1 MTIDDILFTEKN
13 MKRGVNKQCAM
24 FEHMINKIKK
34 SKSLSRRLKYAKEA
48 LNIANHGS
56 TRYYSS
62 DVIED
67 VFIEIAQN
75 NSVSL
80 SSNVIPD
87 SVLHVAS
94 ELYETG
100 GHTRILERWIE
111 NAPPGQKNSLF
122 LTRNTEI
129 PNTVKMIVSEHN
141 GEIIIPDKSA
151 NDIERALQLRKIAS
165 QYERIILHIHMDD
178 YIPIIAFGTNDF
190 TRPVYLFNHA
200 DHRFW
205 IGVSIADCVIS
216 FRDFGREIAE
226 KYRGV
231 KNSFYMPLII
241 ESNPIQVHNNI
252 TKLKQILGIPINRP
266 IVFTSGSA
274 QKFRPLLNMNFNT
287 FVNKLINRIP
297 NIMVVA
303 IGPTLNNVPDKNIIN
318 LSVMPHDK
326 FIQYL
331 NCADVVIDSFPFS
344 GGTALLDA
352 VSATKPVLSL
362 KCPTGQLNYITKSI
376 AYCDTVAELI
386 KRTCELIKSTTERKN
401 NLRDVKKHL
410 VKEDLSVWVKQ
421 RDLLYT
427 QNVKH
432 RVNKFHSVKK
442 PIDILDYFMYQNT
455 CEIKRKLH
463 IPYLFDVFRIMH
475 TCKKHYAVIRY
486 RMRLA
491 K

>member
-1 MTIDDILFTEKN
+1 MTIDDIVFTEKN
-13 MKRGVNKQCAM
+13 MKRGVNKQCTM

-34 SKSLSRRLKYAKEA
+34 SKSLSRRLKYAKQA
-48 LNIANHGS
+48 LKIANNGS

-62 DVIED
+62 YDIES

-75 NSVSL
+75 NSVPL
-80 SSNVIPD
+80 SSNVIPN

-100 GHTRILERWIE
+100 GHTRILERWIK
-111 NAPPGQKNSLF
+111 NATPGQKNSLF

-129 PNTVKMIVSEHN
+129 PKTVKSAVSEHN
-141 GEIIIPDKSA
+141 GEIIIPDETA
-151 NDIERALQLRKIAS
+151 TDIERALQLRKIAS

-205 IGVSIADCVIS
+205 IGVSISDCVIS

-252 TKLKQILGIPINRP
+252 TKLKQNLGIPINRP
-266 IVFTSGSA
+266 VIFTAGSA

-287 FVNKLINRIP
+287 FVNKLINHVP
-297 NIMVVA
+297 NVIIVA
-303 IGPTLNNVPDKNIIN
+303 VGPTLNNVPDKNIIN

-376 AYCDTVAELI
+376 AYCNTVSELV
-386 KRTCELIKSTTERKN
+386 KRTCKLIKSTTERKN
-401 NLRDVKKHL
+401 NLRNVKKHL
-410 VKEDLSVWVKQ
+410 VKDNLSAWVKR
-421 RDLLYT
+421 RDLLYIKEIT
-427 QNVKH
+427 H
-432 RVNKFHSVKK
+432 SVNRFHSVKK
-442 PIDILDYFMYQNT
+442 NIDMLDYFMFQNT
-455 CEIKRKLH
+455 CDIKRKLH
-463 IPYLFDVFRIMH
+463 IPYFFDVFRITH
-475 TCKKHYAVIRY
+475 AGTKHYIVIRC
-486 RMRLA
+486 RMRRA